1 MYLNSLLTS
10 FTFLPYFYQAIN
22 LKELIEFQAAHWNFH
37 VFEWKYLQIFAM
49 SYNWFKI
56 VLDRSKNFELE
67 KNTFLMFKEQSSGLP
82 CYFWG
87 PRMSK
92 NKTKT
97 FEGVWCKKNNNRF
110 EVASI
115 FSLICSLR
123 LWKNFHSTQCCI
135 VWRQCEINYSLFS
148 SLIVFFSSLMPI
160 EKMGDVENSEIP
172 CTPWTTR
179 MPKYA
184 QPNLNYIGKKK
195 KSNFSCMLLNP
206 NIFYQIE
213 F

>member
-37 VFEWKYLQIFAM
+37 VFEWKYLQIFAL

-56 VLDRSKNFELE
+56 VLDRSKNFGLE

-135 VWRQCEINYSLFS
+135 VWRQCEINYSLFFFFN
-148 SLIVFFSSLMPI
+148 SLFFFLNANRENGRRGEQWNSMHSL
-160 EKMGDVENSEIP
+160 DHTN
-172 CTPWTTR
+172 
-179 MPKYA
+179 A
-184 QPNLNYIGKKK
+184 QICPT
-195 KSNFSCMLLNP
+195 
-206 NIFYQIE
+206 
-213 F
+213 